1 MLVETVK
8 MGDLEMLVGIS
19 IISCH
24 KGSFG
29 YSFLE
34 MIR

>member
-24 KGSFG
+24 KGSVWIEFP
-29 YSFLE
+29 
-34 MIR
+34 